1 MTGLASRMSLG
12 GQTAVVTGGGGAIG
26 GAIVRILGQAGARVI
41 SVDRP
46 GKEAPG
52 EATSLPCDLSDPHAV
67 DRLAEDIR
75 RLSSSVHV
83 FVHCAG
89 ITADAVIWKMTPEQ
103 WSDVMRVNLDS
114 AFQLLRALVP
124 LLRSA
129 GHGSVVLIA
138 SINAERGKFGQAN
151 YAASKAGLI
160 ALGKTAARELGAM
173 NVRVNCVA
181 PGFIDSPMTRDLPA
195 EVHEKAVAE
204 SILGRAGSP
213 EDVAGVVLFLCSDL
227 SRHVTGQ
234 VIRVD
239 GGQLIA

>member
-1 MTGLASRMSLG
+1 MIDITALMSLRG
-12 GQTAVVTGGGGAIG
+12 HTAVVTGGAGAIG
-26 GAIVRILGQAGARVI
+26 GAIVRTLGQAGARVI

-46 GKEAPG
+46 GKQAPG
-52 EATSLPCDLSDPHAV
+52 DATSLSCDLSDPDAIE
-67 DRLAEDIR
+67 RLAEEIGQH
-75 RLSSSVHV
+75 SSSVHI

-89 ITADAVIWKMTPEQ
+89 VTADAVLWKMTPEQ

-114 AFQLLRALVP
+114 AFHLLHAVVP
-124 LLRSA
+124 MLRSA
-129 GHGSVVLIA
+129 GRGSVVLIT
-138 SINAERGKFGQAN
+138 SINAQRGKFGQSN

-160 ALGKTAARELGAM
+160 GLGKTAARELGAM

-195 EVHEKAVAE
+195 EIQQKAAAE
-204 SILGRAGSP
+204 SILNRMGRP
-213 EDVAGVVLFLCSDL
+213 EDVAGVVLFLCSSL